1 MEFDPQ
7 NLLYHLTKVEKKY
20 SLTLLSCFINFENL
34 RGKEGYM
41 VLNLDLRKAY
51 DKVEWD
57 FTLDTLSKVGIP
69 PWMANAIH
77 VHMSSTFMAINW
89 NGIPFDSFTPM
100 CGRR

>member
-1 MEFDPQ
+1 
-7 NLLYHLTKVEKKY
+7 
-20 SLTLLSCFINFENL
+20 
-34 RGKEGYM
+34 M
-41 VLNLDLRKAY
+41 VLNLDLQKAY

>member
-1 MEFDPQ
+1 
-7 NLLYHLTKVEKKY
+7 
-20 SLTLLSCFINFENL
+20 
-34 RGKEGYM
+34 M
-41 VLNLDLRKAY
+41 VSNLDLQKAY

-100 CGRR
+100 CGRRQGDPFSPYIFVLCIQRLAHLIQDSVQNGNSHPFSVG